1 MNINTKIFFKDKD
14 FRNNSFKVKYFKILK
29 DKISLNKFKRFDT
42 VYVHN
47 FEKNSKKNYKKVFN
61 FMNEI
66 KKHKL
71 TKKIGVSLYNPEYL
85 EKIKKEYNLD
95 IVQAPINIVD
105 RRFLSANVK
114 KIIKKKNLLLQ
125 ARSIFLQGT
134 LLNSDKTMK
143 FFRLKKKNI
152 FFDYYNWCTDNDIE
166 KRTGCINFIKD
177 KKIIHS
183 AVVGV
188 ESLNQC
194 RQIYNDFTS
203 KSKKFTQKIFSIDK
217 SLIDATRWRKIN
229 LMHE

>member
-47 FEKNSKKNYKKVFN
+47 FEKIQKKINKKVFN

-134 LLNSDKTMK
+134 LLNSDKNQI
-143 FFRLKKKNI
+143 FRLKKKY
-152 FFDYYNWCTDNDIE
+152 FFDYYNWCTDNIE
-166 KRTGCINFIKD
+166 ELD
-177 KKIIHS
+177 
-183 AVVGV
+183 V
-188 ESLNQC
+188 
-194 RQIYNDFTS
+194 
-203 KSKKFTQKIFSIDK
+203 SI
-217 SLIDATRWRKIN
+217 L
-229 LMHE
+229 